1 MPRPK
6 CQRQI
11 AGLPASTYF
20 KPRGIPMS
28 DLEEVIL
35 TIDEVEA
42 IRLADH
48 EGLYQEQAAERMK
61 ISRQTFGRV
70 IASAH
75 QKIADALVTGKAL
88 RIEGGVVS
96 FAQATNYRCAACAE
110 TWAPPSGIAAPKSC
124 PSCGSSCI
132 DAHADI
138 PHRRRKGRNRGK
150 TFPV

>member
-48 EGLYQEQAAERMK
+48 EGLYQEQAAEFMK

-75 QKIADALVTGKAL
+75 RKIADALVTGKAL

-96 FAQATNYRCAACAE
+96 FAQATKYRCAACDE
-110 TWAPPSGIAAPKSC
+110 KWSPPSGTGAPAIC
-124 PSCGSSCI
+124 PSCGSSALG
-132 DAHADI
+132 AHADI
-138 PHRRRKGRNRGK
+138 HHRHRKGRAGKNSRG
-150 TFPV
+150 